1 MRLSKY
7 EGLERTMDKPQV
19 QELRIMHA
27 TLCKAIADPTRI
39 ALLYELG
46 ESPKHVN
53 QLVEALKLPQATV
66 SRHLKMLRERSMV
79 YTRREGSYVFYTLAD
94 QRILDAL
101 DLMRAVKTDI
111 LNRHRSLAEAANDLR
126 F

>member
-1 MRLSKY
+1 
-7 EGLERTMDKPQV
+7 MDKPQV

-53 QLVEALKLPQATV
+53 QLVEALQLPQATV
-66 SRHLKMLRERSMV
+66 SRHLKMLRDRSMV

-94 QRILDAL
+94 RRILDAL
-101 DLMRAVKTDI
+101 DLMRAVKSDI
-111 LNRHRSLAEAANDLR
+111 LNRHRSLAEAANELGL
-126 F
+126 